1 MEVSASSPD
10 KNEELTLALKTWSRL
25 EEETTGRFK
34 GREGTSGPGS
44 GTGSGTGS
52 GVGLGGGSS
61 SREGGD
67 WMGIAERKMDSGSGS
82 GMRRTGGG
90 VAVEVDNQDDED
102 DGTCSFSSAR
112 HYLFLSSTLFISFLH
127 SSCLFFSP
135 LLYSIPLH
143 YSSSH
148 LFILSYRA
156 YHTLLCCIACN
167 AHRSPHSIAYLTLLQ
182 SV

>member
-44 GTGSGTGS
+44 GMGTGVGSGSGTGS
-52 GVGLGGGSS
+52 GAGVGGGS

-102 DGTCSFSSAR
+102 DGT
-112 HYLFLSSTLFISFLH
+112 
-127 SSCLFFSP
+127 
-135 LLYSIPLH
+135 
-143 YSSSH
+143 
-148 LFILSYRA
+148 
-156 YHTLLCCIACN
+156 
-167 AHRSPHSIAYLTLLQ
+167 
-182 SV
+182 